1 MNKKELPQ
9 DKSPLEG
16 ISKELCYTVDES
28 GKYTTDLSKG
38 WEVKA
43 AALDV
48 AWDDVKERVNE
59 AREKVLAGEAS
70 PILYY
75 MELKLM
81 DLSLLSSYTG
91 FWKWRI
97 KRHMKPGIFQKLSQK
112 KLEKYALA
120 FDISVEE
127 LRKVE

>member
-1 MNKKELPQ
+1 MKKKELPQ

-16 ISKELCYTVDES
+16 ITKELCYAVDES

-48 AWDDVKERVNE
+48 AWEDIKQRVNE
-59 AREKVLAGEAS
+59 AHEKVLAGEAS

-81 DLSLLSSYTG
+81 DIGLLSDYTG

-97 KRHMKPGIFQKLSQK
+97 KRHLKPAVFNKLSEK
-112 KLEKYALA
+112 KLRKYAKA
-120 FDISVEE
+120 FDISVQE
-127 LRKVE
+127 LRKVD